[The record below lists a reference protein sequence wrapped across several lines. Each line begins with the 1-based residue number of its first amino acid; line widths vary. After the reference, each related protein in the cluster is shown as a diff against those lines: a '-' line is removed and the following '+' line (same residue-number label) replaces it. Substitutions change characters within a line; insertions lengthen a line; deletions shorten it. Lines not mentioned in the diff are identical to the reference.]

1 MDQMIL
7 ETQKWL
13 NTTYKGVD
21 GFRQIPEN
29 GQTGWTTTNALLVA
43 LQIEE
48 GVSTSTI
55 ESEIANGS
63 FVFGESTKARF
74 SPLSASTDYSSK
86 TNKNK
91 LRILQG
97 GFWCKGISPGGF
109 GDVYTPRIT
118 EAINT
123 LQRNA
128 GIPQTGI
135 ADVLVFQAL
144 LSMNQFVVI
153 KRLGGDEKIASIQRS
168 LNAKYANDRGFLIPC
183 DGIYGRD
190 LTKALIYSLQRTE
203 GLSISDANK
212 ANGYFGKG
220 TKDKC
225 PVLRLGDSGYFVT
238 LLQYALY
245 CNGFTNLSFTGTFDE
260 ATKSQVLL
268 FQNRMNLTPT
278 GGKVVGLDT
287 WMALLLSSGN
297 PDIKVK
303 GCDAAQTISPSDA
316 KILKSNGYEII
327 GRYISGRFATSID
340 ELTGIL
346 NSGLNVF
353 PIYETGGYEPSYFV
367 NGQGSKDAVSA
378 VQVAKSL
385 GIPEGTVIYF
395 TVDYDM
401 QGYQIDNLVIPYF
414 KEIYDK
420 FNNAQL
426 NYRIGI
432 YGARNVCSKVI
443 NEGYAQV
450 AFVAG
455 ASTGFSGNMGFPMPR
470 LWSFNQVKVD
480 INVDGIGL
488 DNDQVSGLDMGFS
501 YIKKDSVEANNP
513 TIQDST
519 NTPEEESVLKKFFD
533 FATQNFLNLKI
544 DFDIDKYKDNPEKLK
559 KIKIIN
565 DAEYF
570 GPHPIVGGNA
580 YLRFK
585 EGYKPQ
591 VLAGGDVNVYF
602 NKGIFSIDILPN
614 GAGVNITPKDF
625 IESKSIQDM
634 LKSVIPTGAQ
644 GNIQFYPY
652 WSDDSGMKVPGY
664 YELAVELGI
673 TLTPEMIN
681 KAIAYLKKDYSET
694 EIDKILNLLGEY
706 LYLDIIVGLKL
717 DEFDFLKYEASRIAS
732 SAAVLTLLNILVNLK
747 NKSIKLVDGA
757 ITAVTDGAK
766 EIIDALTSSETYY
779 KFFIELIIA
788 GIIAVGKEF
797 LQAIASEG

>member
-203 GLSISDANK
+203 GLSVSDANK

-225 PVLRLGDSGYFVT
+225 PVLRLGDSSYFVT

-268 FQNRMNLTPT
+268 FQNRMDLTPT

-443 NEGYAQV
+443 DEGYAQV

-501 YIKKDSVEANNP
+501 YIKKDNTEVSNP
-513 TIQDST
+513 VTSSNT
-519 NTPEEESVLKKFFD
+519 NSPQEEDLLKKFFD
-533 FATQNFLNLKI
+533 FMTQNFLNIK
-544 DFDIDKYKDNPEKLK
+544 FEFKSDKL
-559 KIKIIN
+559 KIIN
-565 DAEYF
+565 DKAYF
-570 GPHPIVGGNA
+570 EPYFIANGNS

-585 EGYKPQ
+585 EGYKLQ
-591 VLAGGDVNVYF
+591 ALAGGDVNVYF
-602 NKGIFSIDILPN
+602 NEGKFSIDILPN
-614 GAGVNITPKDF
+614 GAGVNVIPKDF

-634 LKSVIPTGAQ
+634 LKSVIPTGTQ

-652 WSDDSGMKVPGY
+652 WSDESGMKVPGY

-681 KAIAYLKKDYSET
+681 KAIAYLKKDYSES

-717 DEFDFLKYEASRIAS
+717 DEFDFLKYEASKIAS
-732 SAAVLTLLNILVNLK
+732 SAAVATLLNVLVN
-747 NKSIKLVDGA
+747 IKDGFIEVIDGA

-766 EIIDALTSSETYY
+766 EVVNALSNQDNLYN
-779 KFFIELIIA
+779 FIKGVIVAIGVIVLSGLEKIA
-788 GIIAVGKEF
+788 RAY
-797 LQAIASEG
+797 